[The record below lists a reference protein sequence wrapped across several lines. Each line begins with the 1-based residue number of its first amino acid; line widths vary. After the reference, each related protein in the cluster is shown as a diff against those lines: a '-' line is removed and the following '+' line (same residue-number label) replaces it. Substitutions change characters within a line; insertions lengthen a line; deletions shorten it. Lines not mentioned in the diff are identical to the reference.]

1 MTSTQIP
8 VPSDCTNNQFFSP
21 YDICRN
27 HQVTERHRPAQNRRS
42 LLYSNV
48 QRCAVEFNYSVV
60 AMGPGNGHPAI
71 PLRSSTAV
79 LANVPEHLENSTTS
93 PSLAFCL
100 MTVDTESFAHACN
113 CKPDH
118 NTAYT
123 PKGNF
128 MGRKRG
134 ERRLSQLLPD
144 LPAGHTSPGDSTGRR
159 GKRGASLSD
168 FPTFLPLTHP
178 GRIVHDG
185 ERRII

>member
-1 MTSTQIP
+1 
-8 VPSDCTNNQFFSP
+8 
-21 YDICRN
+21 
-27 HQVTERHRPAQNRRS
+27 
-42 LLYSNV
+42 
-48 QRCAVEFNYSVV
+48 
-60 AMGPGNGHPAI
+60 MGPGDGHPAI

-144 LPAGHTSPGDSTGRR
+144 LPAGHTSPGDSTGR
-159 GKRGASLSD
+159 GKRDDSLSHSPTSLPVTLPRGIVQGGGGREAPLSVTSRPPCRSH
-168 FPTFLPLTHP
+168 FP
-178 GRIVHDG
+178 G
-185 ERRII
+185 E